1 MGGGG
6 GVLYGTPLRGGSG
19 RSVAA
24 GGGGGGAAGLDRH
37 RSLRRPGVDRG
48 GGRRD
53 RGATPG
59 LSRDEIW
66 SGKGGVMGRK
76 ERGQSM
82 LELALILPVL
92 LVLILAVVEVGF
104 AMRNYLLVMAA
115 NREGIRFAAR
125 GRFTDETIAQRIISA
140 GGTIETADGSV
151 TFLRT
156 TGNAP
161 NTGIIIT
168 HIPIQDDGTIPSGI
182 IQYVTGTVSFSDT
195 RPIQVS
201 DSRVNMQVV
210 ADRHSD
216 ATVLIND
223 IREANEYE
231 RLDNEVIVLEVFYA
245 HDTLWNYDFIPLGDI
260 YVMYTQSAM
269 RVVSD
274 ARQME

>member
-1 MGGGG
+1 
-6 GVLYGTPLRGGSG
+6 
-19 RSVAA
+19 
-24 GGGGGGAAGLDRH
+24 
-37 RSLRRPGVDRG
+37 
-48 GGRRD
+48 
-53 RGATPG
+53 
-59 LSRDEIW
+59 
-66 SGKGGVMGRK
+66 
-76 ERGQSM
+76 M